1 MSKIIDLLMDRAETE
16 PRKTMRLPPEEW
28 RLLLTEM
35 GKARLML
42 SRDDRD
48 MLRLQ
53 HRTGTYDVVCS
64 REGDWA

>member
-1 MSKIIDLLMDRAETE
+1 MSKIIDLLMDRAEIE
-16 PRKTMRLPPEEW
+16 PRKTMRLPLEEW
-28 RLLLTEM
+28 GLLLTEM

-64 REGDWA
+64 AEGGWT